1 MTTSMT
7 TRTGWLFRLACIA
20 ALAVGLPGCNGSPK
34 AEYDQTPLYRSPGAE
49 GPTSG
54 ERGSV
59 MITEVNF
66 AGSVTNDGTHD
77 WDDVFVEL
85 RNASER
91 PVDVTGWR
99 LQVRGDTHETY
110 RIPESDPIPPNEFF
124 VIARKDN
131 GAFADVADATIP
143 RLEFG
148 RKRVMVQL
156 LDADKRLMGSI
167 GSDHRRVFAGGWD
180 TVTVRSMER
189 VQLLFDNPGRR
200 SRAWHAY
207 SANTGFETIMED
219 YRERTLASPGAANSQ
234 DYSGSTASGSFQ

>member
-1 MTTSMT
+1 MAI
-7 TRTGWLFRLACIA
+7 RPGWILRLVWIAGLAAC
-20 ALAVGLPGCNGSPK
+20 LPACNGPPS
-34 AEYDQTPLYRSPGAE
+34 AEYDQTPLYRSPGAD

-59 MITEVNF
+59 MITEVHF
-66 AGSVTNDGTHD
+66 AGSVTDDGTHD
-77 WDDVFVEL
+77 WDDVFVEF

-99 LQVRGDTHETY
+99 LQVRGDTQETY
-110 RIPESDPIPPNEFF
+110 RIPETDPIPPNEFL
-124 VIARKDN
+124 VIARKEE
-131 GAFADVADATIP
+131 GAFGDVASAFIP

-148 RKRVMVQL
+148 RKHVKIQL
-156 LDADKRLMGSI
+156 FDADKRLIGSI
-167 GSDHRRVFAGGWD
+167 GSDRRRVFAGGWD
-180 TVTVRSMER
+180 TATVRSMER

-207 SANTGFETIMED
+207 SANRGFETIRD
-219 YRERTLASPGAANSQ
+219 GYRRRTLASPGAANSQ